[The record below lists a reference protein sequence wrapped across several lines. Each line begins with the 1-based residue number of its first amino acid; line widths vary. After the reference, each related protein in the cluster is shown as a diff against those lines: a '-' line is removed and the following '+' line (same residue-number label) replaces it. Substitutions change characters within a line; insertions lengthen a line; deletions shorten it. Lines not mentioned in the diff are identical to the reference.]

1 MSKSGMMAAVAAAA
15 GLGAAEVEN
24 LTVDAKMIATHF
36 PEAAATLR
44 NEGAEAEHSRIAA
57 IEAAHM
63 PGHDAVIAAH
73 KADRSKTGADAAQA
87 VIAAEKVRLAGLKTS
102 LADDEKRV
110 ADLKAAAPGADS
122 PASGG
127 ANPHAEARSL
137 SELAQTYIAEQAAK
151 GITVSVAA
159 AVAHVSKKG

>member
-15 GLGAAEVEN
+15 GLGTAEVEN
-24 LTVDAKMIATHF
+24 LTIDAKMIATHF
-36 PEAAATLR
+36 PEAAAALR
-44 NEGAEAEHSRIAA
+44 DEGAEAEHNRIAA

-87 VIAAEKVRLAGLKTS
+87 VIAAEKVRLAGLKAS
-102 LADDEKRV
+102 LADDERKV
-110 ADLKAAAPGADS
+110 ADLRAAAPGTE
-122 PASGG
+122 PRASGE
-127 ANPHAEARSL
+127 ANPHAAARNL

-151 GITVSVAA
+151 GITVSVAE